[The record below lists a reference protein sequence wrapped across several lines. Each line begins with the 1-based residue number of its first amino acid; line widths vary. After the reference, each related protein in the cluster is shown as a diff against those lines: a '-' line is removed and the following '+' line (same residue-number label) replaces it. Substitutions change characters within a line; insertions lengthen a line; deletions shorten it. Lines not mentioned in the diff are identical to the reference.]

1 MTTRVEALPACLGR
15 RLGKARSKAEL
26 TQRQLARAIGVSASF
41 ITQVECGRRTPRLDV
56 LARWA
61 RRCGISLSSVFE
73 AVEKDLAAFP
83 EGP

>member
-15 RLGKARSKAEL
+15 RLGLMRGKAEL

-56 LARWA
+56 LARWT
-61 RRCGISLSSVFE
+61 RRCGITISSVFE
-73 AVEKDLAAFP
+73 GVEKDLTAFP
-83 EGP
+83 EGQ